1 MSDLIQEIKVRIVEE
16 DMRRVFSN
24 TQTILNKLYEPLR
37 EHFPDLDVRVY
48 RALLG
53 QCYPGTECLNIL
65 LRKQVDLINRL
76 VSNDPDLNIFELGIS
91 KYFVADN
98 ILTMR
103 AAHSI
108 SLAESQ
114 MTK

>member
-1 MSDLIQEIKVRIVEE
+1 MISETKLRIVEQ
-16 DMRRVFSN
+16 DIGRMFNS
-24 TQTILNKLYEPLR
+24 THKILDKLYEPLIKV
-37 EHFPDLDVRVY
+37 HPDLSTQLY

-53 QCYPGTECLNIL
+53 QCYPATLCLNVL
-65 LRKQVDLINRL
+65 LRKQADYVNRL
-76 VSNDPDLNIFELGIS
+76 ASNDPSLNVFELGIS
-91 KYFVADN
+91 KYFLADN
-98 ILTMR
+98 ILSMR